1 MAGQKSAWSRIA
13 AWARVIGF
21 SFCAI
26 AGLLSAGCAQRIPET
41 ALALKPDTLA
51 LRQLQTRRFETTDEK
66 MLLQAGAGVL
76 QDLGFNID
84 ESETKLGVIVGSKT
98 RDATEA
104 GQIAGAILVG
114 VLFGVV
120 PPTDK
125 EQKIRASL
133 ISKPMDNGSTT
144 VRVTFQRIVWNNQG
158 QISRTESVE
167 DATIYQE
174 FFEKFSKAAFL
185 SANQI

>member
-1 MAGQKSAWSRIA
+1 MAVQMRPQTRAVAGMRA
-13 AWARVIGF
+13 IGF
-21 SFCAI
+21 SLCAI
-26 AGLLSAGCAQRIPET
+26 VTLLGTGCAQRIPES
-41 ALALKPDTLA
+41 ALALTPDTLK

-66 MLLQAGAGVL
+66 VLLQAGAGVL

-104 GQIAGAILVG
+104 GQIAEAILVG

-133 ISKPMDNGSTT
+133 ISKPLDNGSIA
-144 VRVTFQRIVWNNQG
+144 VRITFQRIVWNNQG
-158 QISRTESVE
+158 QVSRTESVE
-167 DATIYQE
+167 DAVIYQE
-174 FFEKFSKAAFL
+174 FFDKFSKAVFL